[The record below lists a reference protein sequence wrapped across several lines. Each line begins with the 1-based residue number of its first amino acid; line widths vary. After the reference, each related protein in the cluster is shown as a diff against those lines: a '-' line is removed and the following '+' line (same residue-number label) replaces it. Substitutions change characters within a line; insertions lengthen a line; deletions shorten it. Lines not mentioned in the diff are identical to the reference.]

1 MCDSN
6 PALPS
11 LAAIARQFVGQRERP
26 GNTGWLD
33 ADFEA
38 DMKGVGWKRGQAWC
52 AYFVRLCV
60 RLAQGKLVD
69 KTSASAVTTYRNYK
83 AAGLAGDEPRVDS
96 IAVWQSWKN
105 GKATPQ
111 GHVAIVEKVDSATRT
126 MSCIEGNTDG
136 SGGREGDGVYRKVR
150 YTYPRPTRNGLV
162 LLGFC
167 YPDGVKPE
175 VKA

>member
-1 MCDSN
+1 MDQTVVNS

-38 DMKGVGWKRGQAWC
+38 DMVRMGWKRGQAWC

-60 RLAQGKLVD
+60 RLGIGLVD
-69 KTSASAVTTYRNYK
+69 KTSPSAVTTYRNYLK
-83 AAGLAGDEPRVDS
+83 AGLAGPEPRVDS
-96 IAVWQSWKN
+96 IACWQHWKG
-105 GKATPQ
+105 GKATVF
-111 GHVAIVEKVDSATRT
+111 GHVAIVEKVDPVMRT

-136 SGGREGDGVYRKVR
+136 SGGREGDGVYRKTR
-150 YTYPRPTRNGLV
+150 YTYPRPTANGLV

-167 YPDGVKPE
+167 YPDGVK
-175 VKA
+175 A